1 MKLNINRNI
10 ITASLILSSL
20 APLASAEEEV
30 NCAYQGIMA
39 ELVMG
44 GRQVGVPISEAIALD
59 PDNAYFKQMILLAHE
74 EPAWS
79 TAENQE
85 RAKREFRNKIELDCY
100 KSLQK

>member
-1 MKLNINRNI
+1 MKLNTNFNLFAA
-10 ITASLILSSL
+10 TFILSSL

-44 GRQVGVPISEAIALD
+44 GRQVGVPISEAIALA
-59 PDNAYFKQMILLAHE
+59 PNNASLKEMVLLAHE

-79 TAENQE
+79 TAEN
-85 RAKREFRNKIELDCY
+85 
-100 KSLQK
+100 

>member
-1 MKLNINRNI
+1 MKNYILIPFV
-10 ITASLILSSL
+10 TTFILSSL

-44 GRQVGVPISEAIALD
+44 GRQVGVPISEAIALA
-59 PDNAYFKQMILLAHE
+59 PNNASLKEMVLLAHE
-74 EPAWS
+74 EHAWS

-85 RAKREFRNKIELDCY
+85 KAKREFRNKIELACY
-100 KSLQK
+100 KKLQKN